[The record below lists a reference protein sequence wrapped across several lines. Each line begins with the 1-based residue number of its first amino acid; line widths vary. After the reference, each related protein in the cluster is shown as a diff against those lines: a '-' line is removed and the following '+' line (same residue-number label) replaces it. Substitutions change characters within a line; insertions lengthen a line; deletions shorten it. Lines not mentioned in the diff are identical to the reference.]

1 MLLARPIARSAA
13 KHGVDRM
20 GWGLVR
26 CRQVRGHGN
35 LVGTLRMARVGM
47 SLMAK
52 SLFTTPKL
60 VQTDKVLV
68 TTFESGSIFQPPDAA
83 TQEKEMARAPY
94 GAPR

>member
-1 MLLARPIARSAA
+1 
-13 KHGVDRM
+13 
-20 GWGLVR
+20 
-26 CRQVRGHGN
+26 
-35 LVGTLRMARVGM
+35 
-47 SLMAK
+47 MAK